1 MEKTRDRRAER
12 RNEMFW
18 RIFWPLAVIVV
29 FGGAVLFANGCGGG
43 SSSGGDDG
51 LKTDNSSND
60 QNKNNNDNPPADDI
74 VELKITP
81 LNATLTV
88 GAKQTFSADSDV
100 HWKVAEPGGGTITEV
115 GVYTAP
121 QTSGT
126 YHIIATLKKDAKITK
141 SAEVVV
147 VSHKGSFKVVGST
160 LNSYDGGLGS
170 VTALASGKILIMSNA
185 PGSMIKAEV
194 YDPIGNTSQNYS
206 GYIKGFDYHTATLL
220 PDGKVLIIGV
230 YSVADG
236 NYSSKIGGRVVEVF
250 NSETGKITLLKTE
263 VNYNLTYGHTATLL
277 TDGTLLV
284 VGLNMAEI
292 YNPSDGSWKSLEW
305 QSRRSYHTA
314 TLLPE
319 GRVLIVGGMTSS
331 SNGTLKLAEIYDPT
345 TQKFSPIGNAIWSRV
360 YHSATLLSD
369 GRVLIAGGS
378 SYINNAWETLKSA
391 EIFDPNLNS
400 GLGGFSW
407 AGDMST
413 PRRMHAAIKLL
424 GDMVLITG
432 GVSSNDY
439 QATVLASAEIFNPS
453 LDSVSAFTL
462 TGQMVNPR
470 YGHTMIGLSNG
481 NVLVIAG
488 NGKSVY
494 QSVIEVFE

>member
-1 MEKTRDRRAER
+1 MEKARDRRIER
-12 RNEMFW
+12 RSEMFW
-18 RIFWPLAVIVV
+18 RLIWPLVVIVV

-51 LKTDNSSND
+51 LKTDNASD
-60 QNKNNNDNPPADDI
+60 QNKKNDNNPPVDDT

-100 HWKVAEPGGGTITEV
+100 HWKVAEPGGGLITEV
-115 GVYTAP
+115 GIYTAP
-121 QTSGT
+121 QTVGT
-126 YHIIATLKKDAKITK
+126 YHIVATLKKNAKITK
-141 SAEVVV
+141 SAEVIV
-147 VSHKGSFKVVGST
+147 VSYKGSFKVVGST

-185 PGSMIKAEV
+185 PGNMIKAEV

-236 NYSSKIGGRVVEVF
+236 NYSSEIGGRVVEVF

-284 VGLNMAEI
+284 IGLNMAEI

-305 QSRRSYHTA
+305 KSRRSYHTA
-314 TLLPE
+314 TLLPD
-319 GRVLIVGGMTSS
+319 GKVLIVGGMG
-331 SNGTLKLAEIYDPT
+331 SNETLKSAEVFDPT
-345 TQKFSPIGNAIWSRV
+345 TQKFLPIGNALWSRV

-413 PRRMHAAIKLL
+413 PRRMHAAIKLF
-424 GDMVLITG
+424 GEVLITG
-432 GVSSNDY
+432 GVAND
-439 QATVLASAEIFNPS
+439 VLESAEIFDPT
-453 LDSVSAFTL
+453 LGAFTP
-462 TGQMVNPR
+462 TDQMINQR
-470 YGHTMIGLSNG
+470 FGHTMVQQTNGNILIIGGSNG
-481 NVLVIAG
+481 VSFQAT
-488 NGKSVY
+488 
-494 QSVIEVFE
+494 IEEYY

>member
-1 MEKTRDRRAER
+1 MNRRMTEKRSEV
-12 RNEMFW
+12 FW
-18 RIFWPLAVIVV
+18 RIIWPGIIVV
-29 FGGAVLFANGCGGG
+29 IFVGIMLMSAGCGGG
-43 SSSGGDDG
+43 SGGNDG

-60 QNKNNNDNPPADDI
+60 QNNDNPPVDDV

-81 LNATLTV
+81 LNATLMV

-100 HWKVAEPGGGTITEV
+100 HWKVAEPGGGVITDV
-115 GVYTAP
+115 GIYTAP
-121 QTSGT
+121 QAIGT
-126 YHIIATLKKDAKITK
+126 YHIVATLKKNAKITK
-141 SAEVVV
+141 SAEVIV
-147 VSHKGSFKVVGST
+147 VSYKGSFKVVGST
-160 LNSYDGGLGS
+160 LKSYSNGGFDSTTVLPD
-170 VTALASGKILIMSNA
+170 GKILIMSNA
-185 PGSMIKAEV
+185 PVGMLNAEV
-194 YDPIGNTSQNYS
+194 YDLVSNSSKNYG
-206 GYIKGFDYHTATLL
+206 GYVNSFDYHTATLL
-220 PDGKVLIIGV
+220 PDGKVLVIGV

-250 NSETGKITLLKTE
+250 NPETGKVTLLKTE

-277 TDGTLLV
+277 ADGTLLV
-284 VGLNMAEI
+284 VGLNAAEI

-314 TLLPE
+314 TLLPD
-319 GRVLIVGGMTSS
+319 GRVLIVGGMNSATV
-331 SNGTLKLAEIYDPT
+331 KWAEIYDPA
-345 TQKFSPIGNAIWSRV
+345 TQKFLPTGNMIWSRV

-369 GRVLIAGGS
+369 GRVLISGGS
-378 SYINNAWETLKSA
+378 SYINNAWESLKSA
-391 EIFDPNLNS
+391 EIFDPNLN
-400 GLGGFSW
+400 GGTGGFIW

-439 QATVLASAEIFNPS
+439 QATVLASAEIFNPTF
-453 LDSVSAFTL
+453 SAFTP

-470 YGHTMIGLSNG
+470 YGHAMIGLSNG

-488 NGKSVY
+488 NSKSAY
-494 QSVIEVFE
+494 QSIIEEFE